1 MKMFSLRTLVDDIL
15 LIVRNNNISES
26 EDFSR
31 AQIIA
36 WILHYKAA
44 FTKEEKERKEQ
55 EDGADDYF
63 DEELVKTIGPVELEI
78 VDSLDD
84 VPVYLRRT
92 KDELSDLYEKDPV
105 NIVAVFDQQGHP
117 LQMINKL
124 RRHYQWY
131 RRYTGRDL
139 TWYYENGKI
148 YVQGNKDNM
157 LLKHIWIK
165 YIAAED
171 VDEDIDEDDIEI
183 PDWMIPKI
191 KNNIFKNELAFMIRM
206 PSDDDN
212 NATLDGIKPH
222 GPQDQEK

>member
-1 MKMFSLRTLVDDIL
+1 MFTLRTLVDDIL

-36 WILHYKAA
+36 WVLHYKALL
-44 FTKEEKERKEQ
+44 TKEDKDKKEAESYQ
-55 EDGADDYF
+55 DNYF
-63 DEELVKTIGPVELEI
+63 DEDLAKTIGPVQLEE
-78 VDSLDD
+78 VESLDKTKLF
-84 VPVYLRRT
+84 LRRT
-92 KDELSDLYEKDPV
+92 TTGIDDLFETDPT
-105 NIVAVFDQQGHP
+105 NIVAVFDQDGFPIQLMHK
-117 LQMINKL
+117 I

-131 RRYTGRDL
+131 RKYTGRDL

-148 YVQGNKDNM
+148 YVQGNFDNGC
-157 LLKHIWIK
+157 LENIWIK
-165 YIAAED
+165 YIADESQD
-171 VDEDIDEDDIEI
+171 ENVDEDEVEI
-183 PDWMIPKI
+183 PNWMIPEI
-191 KNNIFKNELAFMIRM
+191 KNRIFKNELAFMVRM